1 MKKSKLASFQ
11 SYNPQN
17 RRLAF
22 IIYADD
28 LGCYFAVL
36 IDCNEGD
43 GKKHTAKM
51 CLTGKTA
58 NEVCEQWTA
67 DDSDRQSGEG
77 KINVSLDGLRRTIAR
92 GFNNV
97 LRTVNDGEI
106 WEKLDETD
114 KEAWHEL
121 RQHLAFLLLCNGD
134 EMTELDP
141 DQLLDLPPED

>member
-11 SYNPQN
+11 SY
-17 RRLAF
+17 
-22 IIYADD
+22 
-28 LGCYFAVL
+28 
-36 IDCNEGD
+36 
-43 GKKHTAKM
+43 
-51 CLTGKTA
+51 
-58 NEVCEQWTA
+58 TA
-67 DDSDRQSGEG
+67 DDSDRQSREG